1 MSINLIVIGLYGH
14 AFYIMII
21 FLSACYL
28 KMIHFASHVTHHLET
43 NFQKETVFISLQKIH
58 ALSLYENSCMP
69 RLFRRKNCAFLR
81 SHVVPIIV
89 LKETWLN
96 ISVGFKMLVP
106 LKFHSRGPY
115 SMNVEKRLNDILLLL
130 WFAFLTWEGTGRR
143 EELCGKKGIRV
154 SEMLSPQSY
163 ARLSVLNAFREPAS
177 DLLNCTRAFL
187 FKPSSWSKFSN
198 DKKQSFLLVRLF
210 SGLSQPKG

>member
-115 SMNVEKRLNDILLLL
+115 SMNVPRK
-130 WFAFLTWEGTGRR
+130 T
-143 EELCGKKGIRV
+143 
-154 SEMLSPQSY
+154 
-163 ARLSVLNAFREPAS
+163 
-177 DLLNCTRAFL
+177 
-187 FKPSSWSKFSN
+187 SK
-198 DKKQSFLLVRLF
+198 
-210 SGLSQPKG
+210 